1 MSDDEKTI
9 HVPVRIVD
17 FEDVGYKERQ
27 LINAMDNIR
36 ETENDF
42 AKLFHNLFVVQHEE
56 GMVIDAIREAFLDYE
71 SKNVTIYAHM
81 IQARCGEIVRNLKSQ
96 VNNKLTVQDMEIVY
110 KVKKTS

>member
-17 FEDVGYKERQ
+17 FEDVRYKERQ

-42 AKLFHNLFVVQHEE
+42 AKLFHNLFVVQNEK
-56 GMVIDAIREAFLDYE
+56 GMVIDAIREAFLEYE
-71 SKNVTIYAHM
+71 SKNVTLYAHM
-81 IQARCGEIVRNLKSQ
+81 TQERCGEIVRNLNFQ

-110 KVKKTS
+110 KEKKTS